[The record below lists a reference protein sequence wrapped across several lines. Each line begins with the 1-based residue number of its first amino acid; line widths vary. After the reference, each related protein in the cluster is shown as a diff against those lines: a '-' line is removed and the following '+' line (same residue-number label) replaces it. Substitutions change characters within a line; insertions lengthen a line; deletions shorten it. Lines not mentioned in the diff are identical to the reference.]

1 MYFSI
6 SSNMFSSSLAM
17 SLHSFSAP
25 QAMDV
30 NYVRGMLVF
39 SAQLTTTA
47 SQAGITTADA
57 VNIFLRKAITA
68 SGFPFEVTAP
78 KYNAETL
85 AAMEEARLISRD
97 PNAKSYANFTEILDE
112 IDKEIEEEKT
122 TAKEECLACTSH

>member
-1 MYFSI
+1 M
-6 SSNMFSSSLAM
+6 AKTET
-17 SLHSFSAP
+17 LHIRIEPEVKKDADYIFKAI
-25 QAMDV
+25 
-30 NYVRGMLVF
+30 
-39 SAQLTTTA
+39 
-47 SQAGITTADA
+47 GITTADA

-122 TAKEECLACTSH
+122 TAKESTEFLEQFLI